1 MRGGCLD
8 AKRAAMK
15 QVPTSTPVEQ
25 PLGERPRHHFSRL
38 VAVYGQRAMYRKSSE
53 CSQNRGGLEGS
64 RYGSVVDEPDKHP

>member
-1 MRGGCLD
+1 MLRCEEGGNEAGAHLH
-8 AKRAAMK
+8 
-15 QVPTSTPVEQ
+15 PVEQ

-64 RYGSVVDEPDKHP
+64 RYGSVVKYPTLSL